1 MDGAFDDGAD
11 HLPRGPGAVV
21 GWTWMA
27 LGMPDTTR
35 VCTLF
40 R

>member
-11 HLPRGPGAVV
+11 HLPQGRGAVV
-21 GWTWMA
+21 GRTWMA

-35 VCTLF
+35 VCTLL

>member
-11 HLPRGPGAVV
+11 RLPRGRGAVV

>member
-11 HLPRGPGAVV
+11 HLPRGCGVIV
-21 GWTWMA
+21 GWMWMA